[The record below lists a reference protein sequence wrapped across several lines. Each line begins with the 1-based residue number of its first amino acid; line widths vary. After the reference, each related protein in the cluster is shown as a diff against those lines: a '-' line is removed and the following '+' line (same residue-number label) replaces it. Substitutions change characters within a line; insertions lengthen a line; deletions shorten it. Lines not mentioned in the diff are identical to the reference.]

1 MEDRALNRVYTGRE
15 CRELDRIAIEEFG
28 IPGFELMMRAGRAAF
43 SELLARW
50 PDASCLTIL
59 CGKGNNAG
67 DGYVIGGL
75 AREIGMAVQLVQ
87 LGDAAD
93 LAGDAA
99 RARDWAVERGVLIE
113 PGPERALRGDVLVD
127 ALLGTGIKGE
137 LKPAYREQV
146 EAVNG
151 SGISVLAV
159 DVPTGVDADTGAAC
173 EPSVRADVTV
183 TFIARKLGLVTG
195 PGASFCG
202 NLVLAGLG
210 VPDQVYDSVAGTALL
225 LHENLEALP
234 ARDANAYKQALGHL
248 VVVGGDH
255 TMGGAA
261 LMAGEA
267 ALRVGAGLVS
277 VVTRPAHR
285 PAILARRPELMVV
298 DADDDQSRREV
309 LARATTIVLGPG
321 LGRSAWGE
329 RLSREALALG
339 KPAVIDAD
347 GLYWLATGALEPTAP
362 VIITPHSGEAAMLL
376 DSTSAAIQADRVTA
390 VEHLAEKVA
399 GVAVLK
405 GAGTLIAEQ
414 LGSTSR
420 LAGVCGH
427 GNPGM
432 ASAGMGD
439 VLSGIIGGLLAQH
452 DVLLSAAVRG
462 VCLHSAAADVVARQV
477 GQRSMLATDLLPEVV
492 SMLAA
497 AEQ

>member
-1 MEDRALNRVYTGRE
+1 VEDRALNRVYTGRE

-28 IPGFELMMRAGRAAF
+28 ISGFELMKRAGQAAF

-67 DGYVIGGL
+67 DGYIIGGL
-75 AREIGMAVQLVQ
+75 AREIGMAVQLIQ
-87 LGDAAD
+87 LGDAGE

-99 RARDWAVERGVLIE
+99 RARDWAVERGVAIE
-113 PGPERALRGDVLVD
+113 PGPERALRGDVVVD
-127 ALLGTGIKGE
+127 ALLGTGIAGE
-137 LKPAYREQV
+137 LRPAYREQV
-146 EAVNG
+146 EAANA
-151 SGISVLAV
+151 SGIGVLAV
-159 DVPTGVDADTGAAC
+159 DVPTGVDADTGAATDPC
-173 EPSVRADVTV
+173 VRADVTV
-183 TFIARKLGLVTG
+183 TFIGRKLGLVTG

-202 NLVLAGLG
+202 DVVLAGLG
-210 VPDQVYDSVAGTALL
+210 VPDQVYGSVAGTALL
-225 LHENLEALP
+225 VNEHLGTLP

-248 VVVGGDH
+248 VVIGGDRN
-255 TMGGAA
+255 MGGAA

-277 VVTRPAHR
+277 VVTRAAHR

-298 DADDDQSRREV
+298 DADDDEGRRDV
-309 LARATTIVLGPG
+309 LARATTVVLGPG

-329 RLSREALALG
+329 RLAREALALG

-347 GLYWLATGALEPTAP
+347 GLYWIATSALEPSAP

-376 DSTSAAIQADRVTA
+376 DATAAAIQADRVTA
-390 VEHLAEKVA
+390 VKDLAEKVG

-405 GAGTLIAEQ
+405 GAGTLIAEHR
-414 LGSTSR
+414 GSTSR

-439 VLSGIIGGLLAQH
+439 VLSGIIGGLLAQR
-452 DVLLSAAVRG
+452 DAPVDAAVRG

-477 GQRSMLATDLLPEVV
+477 GQRSMLATDLLPEVM

-497 AEQ
+497 GEQ